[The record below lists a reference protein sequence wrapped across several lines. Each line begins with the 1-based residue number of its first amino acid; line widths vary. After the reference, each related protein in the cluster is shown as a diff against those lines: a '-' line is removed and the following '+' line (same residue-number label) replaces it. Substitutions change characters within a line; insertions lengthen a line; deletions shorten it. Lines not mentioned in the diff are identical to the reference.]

1 MEGFLA
7 DLPPTL
13 EQRRRIL
20 EPLTERQLAQSFRQ
34 VRLDRHDHVI
44 AKHSKTAYPLPWH
57 AVGVMKRLAEEPTA
71 HDRRPMFIAV
81 LSNAVSEYWSH
92 PIRNSRGLPPM
103 ARAAYATP
111 MFLVVTGWQDR
122 RAAPAPGAPATVRNL
137 VALTEHPDKH
147 LPQSPI
153 PSPSGLLGPQVQ
165 GSRPPIREPSTCR
178 TSVRLDDPSRNRY
191 LMAAPRTSG
200 CRGHTAWDTP
210 DARCGWPF
218 SSPRR
223 IPHTSSGTGRT
234 RFASAGRQLP
244 PWTLAMLKGVRN
256 PA

>member
-1 MEGFLA
+1 MPGRRPRPPARPAARTPGAPGGREPTAGGPGPTFSSYNRANMNWDEVMEGFLA
-7 DLPPTL
+7 GLPPTL

-71 HDRRPMFIAV
+71 HDRRPMFISV
-81 LSNAVSEYWSH
+81 LSNAVSEYWSQ

-103 ARAAYATP
+103 AR
-111 MFLVVTGWQDR
+111 G
-122 RAAPAPGAPATVRNL
+122 
-137 VALTEHPDKH
+137 HP
-147 LPQSPI
+147 
-153 PSPSGLLGPQVQ
+153 
-165 GSRPPIREPSTCR
+165 
-178 TSVRLDDPSRNRY
+178 
-191 LMAAPRTSG
+191 
-200 CRGHTAWDTP
+200 P
-210 DARCGWPF
+210 DARCGWPI

-234 RFASAGRQLP
+234 RFAYLRLHNGRGSARRVMEFFVHPGPERPLAHRRSSRAANAVEHGERPGRELP
-244 PWTLAMLKGVRN
+244 TGRGESVKYRMHVAVKMGGTR
-256 PA
+256 

>member
-1 MEGFLA
+1 MNWDEVIEGFLT

-44 AKHSKTAYPLPWH
+44 AKHSKTAHPLPGH

-71 HDRRPMFIAV
+71 HDRRP
-81 LSNAVSEYWSH
+81 
-92 PIRNSRGLPPM
+92 P
-103 ARAAYATP
+103 
-111 MFLVVTGWQDR
+111 R
-122 RAAPAPGAPATVRNL
+122 RS
-137 VALTEHPDKH
+137 VAE
-147 LPQSPI
+147 
-153 PSPSGLLGPQVQ
+153 
-165 GSRPPIREPSTCR
+165 
-178 TSVRLDDPSRNRY
+178 RY

-210 DARCGWPF
+210 DARWGWPI

-234 RFASAGRQLP
+234 RFAYLRLHNGRGSARRVMEFFVHRGPERPLAHRRSSRVANAVEQGERPGRRELP
-244 PWTLAMLKGVRN
+244 TGRGESVKYRN
-256 PA
+256 HVAAKMGGTR

>member
-1 MEGFLA
+1 MNWDEVIEGFLT

-20 EPLTERQLAQSFRQ
+20 EPWTERQLAQSFRQ

-71 HDRRPMFIAV
+71 HDRRP
-81 LSNAVSEYWSH
+81 
-92 PIRNSRGLPPM
+92 P
-103 ARAAYATP
+103 
-111 MFLVVTGWQDR
+111 R
-122 RAAPAPGAPATVRNL
+122 RS
-137 VALTEHPDKH
+137 VAE
-147 LPQSPI
+147 
-153 PSPSGLLGPQVQ
+153 
-165 GSRPPIREPSTCR
+165 
-178 TSVRLDDPSRNRY
+178 RY

-210 DARCGWPF
+210 DARCGWPI

-234 RFASAGRQLP
+234 RFAYLRLHNGRGSARRVMEFFVHRGPERPLAHRRSSRVANAVEHGERPGRELP
-244 PWTLAMLKGVRN
+244 TGRGESVKYRN
-256 PA
+256 HVAAKMGGTR